1 MRLTRLEES
10 HKGLEENQNNMLHQL
25 SYLQQ
30 YMGHMRTPS
39 FAPQYPVPFQPSP
52 SGVPLQPTS
61 LTPPTGMLSQ
71 STLQS
76 PPLAD
81 PCSSSSV
88 CPSTPKR
95 SAPVSNESPLP
106 LLKTATNALPSS
118 AINKE
123 KLASVEEVM
132 KKYPK
137 LRQESKAGTLACKL
151 AKEAIFGADIMKKCT
166 PIGNRELPGLPEKEL
181 KVLKKAMYTRFPQ
194 YWGNKVE
201 FEPVWKRCL
210 ESVQQCCKR
219 MCLGKEKE

>member
-1 MRLTRLEES
+1 
-10 HKGLEENQNNMLHQL
+10 
-25 SYLQQ
+25 
-30 YMGHMRTPS
+30 
-39 FAPQYPVPFQPSP
+39 
-52 SGVPLQPTS
+52 
-61 LTPPTGMLSQ
+61 MLSQ

-95 SAPVSNESPLP
+95 S
-106 LLKTATNALPSS
+106 ATNALPSS

-166 PIGNRELPGLPEKEL
+166 PRTSRAKEL

-210 ESVQQCCKR
+210 ESVQQYCKR
-219 MCLGKEKE
+219 MRLGKEKE